1 MEDFFGKNI
10 KQERELANVTIAEM
24 AKKTGLAEH
33 VLVSIEEGKIFPN
46 IKHLMKIAHVLNKHD
61 GYFLTK
67 FVYKK

>member
-24 AKKTGLAEH
+24 AKKTGLSEH

-46 IKHLMKIAHVLNKHD
+46 IKHLTQIARVLNKHD